1 MKPLVETL
9 IREAD
14 CRNNT
19 PEACAAMREA
29 AAKLEKLAAE
39 LAVVE
44 ALADGYPESCE
55 HVENLRKALK

>member
-1 MKPLVETL
+1 
-9 IREAD
+9 
-14 CRNNT
+14 
-19 PEACAAMREA
+19 MREA